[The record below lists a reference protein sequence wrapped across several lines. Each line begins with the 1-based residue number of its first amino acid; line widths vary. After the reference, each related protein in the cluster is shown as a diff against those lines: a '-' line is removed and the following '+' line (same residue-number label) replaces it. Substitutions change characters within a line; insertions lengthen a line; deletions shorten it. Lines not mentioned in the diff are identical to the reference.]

1 MQTQDGKTITLK
13 IPRHVDEKAIREEV
27 ERMIERRYGY
37 VKIETVRK
45 RLGIKKL
52 KKNVHTEGDEEVLK
66 AMREKGKKRVMSA

>member
-1 MQTQDGKTITLK
+1 MITLK
-13 IPRHVDEKAIREEV
+13 VPRNVDEKAIREEV

-52 KKNVHTEGDEEVLK
+52 KK
-66 AMREKGKKRVMSA
+66 KRIQGRR